1 MESVP
6 SLLPKG
12 LSYIL
17 YKDKNQGRCTYLFY
31 IFKGS
36 LYLKF

>member
-12 LSYIL
+12 LSYLL
-17 YKDKNQGRCTYLFY
+17 YKDKNQGKDLCKREVFVIVY
-31 IFKGS
+31 FKI
-36 LYLKF
+36 